1 MSDLWGI
8 IKLFGFFWGGVV
20 DISQIIQI
28 LLAFSVLII
37 ESRALCLLSMDSTTE
52 LFLQPLHYWFYSYK
66 LLCQYHFTPLCLQP
80 RSCLP
85 YALCA
90 CLQYNH
96 CFTHQSL
103 WISLLP
109 ITRPACVLSVI
120 CEGTSGPLLRNVYC
134 SNLLR
139 SSIHDTRSVSD
150 LGYLY
155 GLTRWTSIS
164 NPKFKALK
172 VLNEA
177 PERDWGF

>member
-8 IKLFGFFWGGVV
+8 IKLFGFFGGGGSWHFPNNTNTLV
-20 DISQIIQI
+20 
-28 LLAFSVLII
+28 LTFSVLII
-37 ESRALCLLSMDSTTE
+37 ESRALCLLSVGSTTE

-66 LLCQYHFTPLCLQP
+66 LLCLCLQP

-90 CLQYNH
+90 CLEYNH

-109 ITRPACVLSVI
+109 ITRPACVVSVI